1 LFAPEDRSAKGVE
14 RCSARTSAGDR
25 KRRNGM
31 ANGLFSSRSKSLRS
45 GLQEEAQAVE
55 EQIADLRAEIAS
67 LAKLLADDASSGASG
82 IRKKAR
88 AAKAQAS
95 EAAHGLKD
103 RAEGDIRDMIAAGE
117 DILAEFQ
124 ERYRHSGR
132 RARKAVKEHPLAT
145 LGVAAAAG
153 FLLAALLRR

>member
-1 LFAPEDRSAKGVE
+1 
-14 RCSARTSAGDR
+14 
-25 KRRNGM
+25 M
-31 ANGLFSSRSKSLRS
+31 ANGLFSSRSKSLRN
-45 GLQEEAQAVE
+45 GIQDEAQAVE

-95 EAAHGLKD
+95 EAAHDLKD

-117 DILAEFQ
+117 DILADFQ